1 MTPDE
6 LARAAA
12 KGDID
17 AFETLLG
24 LYQNKVYGLALRMC
38 GSEEDAWDV
47 AQEAFLAAWRA
58 LPGFRGESG
67 FSTWLYRLTANAA
80 IDCLRREKKRRGE
93 LSIEGGELPLSL
105 PDAGPSPQ
113 EAAEGGELRA
123 AVNAALARLTDQHR
137 TVLILRELQ
146 ELSYEEIAGAL
157 GLDLGTVKSRISRAR
172 KALRKILLEDGN
184 LSGYLPSKD
193 TEQSG
198 RGARRPCDPAKN
210 TRTSSAHS

>member
-105 PDAGPSPQ
+105 PDAGPGPQ

-123 AVNAALARLTDQHR
+123 AVGAALARLTDQHR

-198 RGARRPCDPAKN
+198 RGARRP
-210 TRTSSAHS
+210 